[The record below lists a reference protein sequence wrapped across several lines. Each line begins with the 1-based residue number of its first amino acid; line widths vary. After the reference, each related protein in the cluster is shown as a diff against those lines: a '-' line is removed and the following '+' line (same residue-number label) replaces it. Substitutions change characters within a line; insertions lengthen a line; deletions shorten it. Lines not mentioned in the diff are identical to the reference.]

1 VNTTQSPTPLT
12 ADTGAPQFYDLPEVA
27 SILKCSVRTVRR
39 YLASG
44 RLGYSQEKPYAVIR
58 VSAQDIADYYQA
70 SRIGPTRVTRAHGRP
85 HRKPATPRTRAAA

>member
-1 VNTTQSPTPLT
+1 MNTTQSPT
-12 ADTGAPQFYDLPEVA
+12 APTTVDIDGPRYYDLREVA

-39 YLASG
+39 LLADG

-70 SRIGPTRVTRAHGRP
+70 SRIGPTRATRAHGRP
-85 HRKPATPRTRAAA
+85 RRKPAPARAAA